1 MKRIGIVLSAG
12 IALVILAA
20 CGGGTTAVSVKI
32 SAQTT
37 IIAIDGRTQL
47 SATVTGTGNNAV
59 TWSTS
64 NASLATVDSNG
75 IVEANGAAGTVD
87 ITATSV
93 ADATKSDVVTITV
106 GSFTVTSV
114 TITAPSTSVQV
125 GGTLQLSASV
135 SPPSAPQSVFWS
147 SSDSSVATIDATGK
161 VTGVKAG
168 SVTITAK
175 SAANINVT
183 DSVTITVVTSGGGNV
198 TSVTINDPNPSGP
211 DQVQVGGTINLFV
224 TVVADPGVSKAVTWS
239 SGDNSLATV
248 DNNGIVTGVAAGTVT
263 ITATSAVDNSVSDS
277 INIDVIAG
285 TVTGVTITN
294 RPPSDT
300 LLVGVTRDL
309 DATVTGTGNFSQD
322 VTWTSSSPGVA
333 TIDPSGV
340 ITGVA
345 QGTTVVKAVAA
356 SDTNQEDSFTLT
368 VTQTSVDCNNPTALT
383 SVNST
388 TTLPVACY
396 SVAANGT
403 VSVTAALTIQAGTII
418 EFGQSARLSV
428 DFGGSLTANGSAAH
442 PILMR
447 GQNPSSGFW
456 DGIDFVALSNDN
468 QLSYVHISDAGS
480 SSLAGVYVESTGSV
494 AIDHTQISNST
505 VGLTA
510 ENNGV
515 ISSFALN
522 AFSGNGLVADLYP
535 MHLGSLDGASDY
547 AGSSGTANTNNYLLV
562 RSGNSG
568 AGTWPATNA
577 PFHVIDNAT
586 VTVNGAVSVDPGAQF
601 EFGSSARLRIDSGGT
616 FDATGTSSNHIGFSG
631 ASATSGFWDGI
642 DVNTSTGNNLDYV
655 DISDAGSSSLAGVYV
670 ESIGSVAISH
680 STFSDST
687 VGLTAEN
694 NGVISSFALN
704 AFSGNGLV
712 ADLYPMHLGSLD
724 GASDY
729 AGSSGTA
736 NTNNYLLV
744 RSGNSGAGTWPATNA
759 PFHVIDNATVT
770 VNGAVSVD
778 PGAQFEFGSSA
789 RLRIDSGGTFNAT
802 GTSGNRIT
810 FQGVAST
817 QGYWDGIDVNTST
830 GNNLDY
836 VDISDGGS
844 SGLADLYIQ
853 SIGAVTV
860 HNSSFSNSS
869 SYGID
874 MESGGSITP
883 STVAD
888 LTNVSIGNN
897 TFSGNASGNTNGIP

>member
-1 MKRIGIVLSAG
+1 MKRIGLVLVAG
-12 IALVILAA
+12 IALVLLAA

-32 SAQTT
+32 SAQTS

-47 SATVTGTGNNAV
+47 SATVTGTSNNAV

-64 NASLATVDSNG
+64 NASIATVDSNG

-93 ADATKSDVVTITV
+93 ADATKSDVITITV
-106 GSFTVTSV
+106 GSFTITSV

-135 SPPSAPQSVFWS
+135 SPSSAPQSVFWS

-183 DSVTITVVTSGGGNV
+183 DSVAITVVTSGGGNV

-322 VTWTSSSPGVA
+322 VIWTSSSPGVA

-403 VSVTAALTIQAGTII
+403 VSVTAALTIQAGTVI

-428 DFGGSLTANGSAAH
+428 GFGGSLTANGTAAN

-456 DGIDFVALSNDN
+456 DGIDFVSLSNDN

-480 SSLAGVYVESTGSV
+480 SNLAGVYVESTGSV
-494 AIDHTQISNST
+494 AIDHTLIENST

-510 ENNGV
+510 ENNGT
-515 ISSFALN
+515 ISSFVLN
-522 AFSGNGLVADLYP
+522 AFSGNELVAEVYP
-535 MHLGSLDGASDY
+535 MHLGSLDGATDY
-547 AGSSGTANTNNYLLV
+547 AGSGGTANTNNYVLV
-562 RSGNSG
+562 SSGNSG

-577 PFHVIDNAT
+577 PFHVSDNAV

-616 FDATGTSSNHIGFSG
+616 IDATGTPSQHITFSG
-631 ASATSGFWDGI
+631 A
-642 DVNTSTGNNLDYV
+642 
-655 DISDAGSSSLAGVYV
+655 
-670 ESIGSVAISH
+670 
-680 STFSDST
+680 
-687 VGLTAEN
+687 
-694 NGVISSFALN
+694 
-704 AFSGNGLV
+704 
-712 ADLYPMHLGSLD
+712 
-724 GASDY
+724 
-729 AGSSGTA
+729 
-736 NTNNYLLV
+736 
-744 RSGNSGAGTWPATNA
+744 
-759 PFHVIDNATVT
+759 
-770 VNGAVSVD
+770 
-778 PGAQFEFGSSA
+778 
-789 RLRIDSGGTFNAT
+789 
-802 GTSGNRIT
+802 
-810 FQGVAST
+810 AST
-817 QGYWDGIDVNTST
+817 SGYWDGIDVNTST
-830 GNNLDY
+830 ANNLDY
-836 VDISDGGS
+836 VDVSDGGS

-897 TFSGNASGNTNGIP
+897 TFSGNALGNTNGIP